1 MHLCFLV
8 LGDNTLMTIAHICL
22 MIIIDDQCTE
32 LSLAHPL
39 IWKVNGV
46 FALLGESK
54 KGDQQGDVALTDNNI
69 TGQNHTQVYD
79 RLHAN
84 SIKFDTI
91 LMAMVVACQVN
102 TPNGQGKK

>member
-1 MHLCFLV
+1 MYA
-8 LGDNTLMTIAHICL
+8 D
-22 MIIIDDQCTE
+22 
-32 LSLAHPL
+32 LSQTHPL

-79 RLHAN
+79 KLHAK
-84 SIKFDTI
+84 SFLFETI
-91 LMAMVVACQVN
+91 LMVTVVACQVN
-102 TPNGQGKK
+102 TGRARNRWVLFL

>member
-1 MHLCFLV
+1 MLLCFL
-8 LGDNTLMTIAHICL
+8 GAY
-22 MIIIDDQCTE
+22 
-32 LSLAHPL
+32 LSLVVISLSAIYADFSLTHPL

-79 RLHAN
+79 RLHTK
-84 SIKFDTI
+84 SIIFDTI
-91 LMAMVVACQVN
+91 LMVMVVACQVN